1 MTNHASAGISS
12 RHALPILAASVTIVL
27 WASAFVGVRAAGHD
41 YSPGA
46 LTIGRQIAGS
56 LVLTGIVLARAAFT
70 SRAPRFPTGRR
81 LVGVIIWG
89 MAWFGLY
96 NIALNSAAQYLDAGT
111 TALIVNIAPVL
122 IAVFAG
128 LMLGEGFPL
137 RLGAGMAVAFVG
149 VAVIAVA
156 TSTGRHDLLG
166 VGLGVVAA
174 ITYASSATA
183 QKRLLEGVDALTMT
197 WIGCVAGTVATLP
210 FAPTLVRETATASSS
225 STLVMVLLGA
235 FPTAIAFLTWGY
247 ALTHMKAGQLAS
259 STYVIPPLVVLFS
272 WLILSETPAALS
284 FAGGAMC
291 LVGVAIATLRRRT
304 PKPDKGTPADQPAA
318 RVTEPTPSVSPM
330 SST

>member
-1 MTNHASAGISS
+1 MTNHASTGISP
-12 RHALPILAASVTIVL
+12 RHALPVLAASVTIVL

-46 LTIGRQIAGS
+46 LTVGRQIAGS
-56 LVLTGIVLARAAFT
+56 IVLTGIVLARAVFT
-70 SRAPRFPTGRR
+70 GRAPRLPKGRR
-81 LVGVIIWG
+81 LLGVIVWG

-122 IAVFAG
+122 IAVLAG

-137 RLGAGMAVAFVG
+137 RLGAGMAVAFAG
-149 VAVIAVA
+149 VAVIAIA

-174 ITYASSATA
+174 VTYACSATA

-210 FAPTLVRETATASSS
+210 FTPTLVRETATASST
-225 STLVMVLLGA
+225 STLVVVLLGV

-247 ALTHMKAGQLAS
+247 ALTQMKAGQLAA
-259 STYVIPPLVVLFS
+259 STYVIPALVVLFS

-284 FAGGAMC
+284 FAGGALC
-291 LVGVAIATLRRRT
+291 LVGVAIATLRRRST
-304 PKPDKGTPADQPAA
+304 KPDDRSTTKPPGERA
-318 RVTEPTPSVSPM
+318 PSSV
-330 SST
+330 